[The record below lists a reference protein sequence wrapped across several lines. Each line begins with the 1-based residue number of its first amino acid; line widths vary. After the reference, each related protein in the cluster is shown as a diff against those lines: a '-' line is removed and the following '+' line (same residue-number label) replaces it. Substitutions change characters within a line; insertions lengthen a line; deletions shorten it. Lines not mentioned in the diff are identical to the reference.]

1 MAGQTRVIKGGPGPA
16 GEPFGKNG
24 APNPTKTL
32 KRTLGYMLKNYKL
45 QFLLVVI

>member
-24 APNPTKTL
+24 AESD
-32 KRTLGYMLKNYKL
+32 KNIKKNAWIYAEKL
-45 QFLLVVI
+45 

>member
-32 KRTLGYMLKNYKL
+32 KRTHVSIARRRN
-45 QFLLVVI
+45 